1 MTEGIK
7 YIGSKRK
14 LLNHIMDVVLSLEDV
29 NVVFDGFAGTTR
41 VGQIAKSNGLK
52 IISNDLSHYSYVFG
66 KCYLESSSRDI
77 KEAERLI
84 NHFNSLSNTE
94 EGFITN
100 NYSGGA
106 VSKGKENPIMYW
118 QRKNTLKADFIRRQ
132 IEHFSDGGVYYILL
146 TSLIL
151 ALDRVDNTVGVQQ
164 AFLKNKWCKRSYDD
178 LILRLPLFPK
188 GPKGEVYKGNAND
201 VVNNIEVDLAYYDPP
216 YTAHNYLSYY
226 HIWDTIVLNDEPE
239 VSGIVNRRV
248 GIKSSN
254 YNRKAKALNS
264 FEELISNTSSRY
276 VLISYNNEGIIKY
289 NDLINMCT
297 EYGHVEV
304 KEIDYK
310 RHIMSQLIGEP
321 GNSKNKEYLILIDKD
336 IIPKCGQ

>member
-1 MTEGIK
+1 
-7 YIGSKRK
+7 
-14 LLNHIMDVVLSLEDV
+14 MDVILSLDGV
-29 NVVFDGFAGTTR
+29 NVVFDGFSGTTR
-41 VGQIAKSNGLK
+41 VGQAVKGAGLK

-66 KCYLESSSRDI
+66 KCYLESSARDI
-77 KEAERLI
+77 KEAKRVI
-84 NHFNSLSNTE
+84 SHFNSLSNIE
-94 EGFITN
+94 EGFITS

-106 VSKGKENPIMYW
+106 FSKGKENPIMYW
-118 QRKNTLKADFIRRQ
+118 QSKNTLKADFIRRQ
-132 IEHFSDGGVYYILL
+132 IEYFNGCGVYYILL

-178 LILRLPLFPK
+178 LILRLPIFPK
-188 GPKGEVYKGNAND
+188 GPKGKVYRGD
-201 VVNNIEVDLAYYDPP
+201 TNNIVSNVEADLAYYDPP

-248 GIKSSN
+248 GIESSN
-254 YNRKAKALNS
+254 YNKKAKALDS
-264 FEELISNTSSRY
+264 FEELIGNTRSKY
-276 VLISYNNEGIIKY
+276 VLISYNNEGIIEY
-289 NDLINMCT
+289 GDLISMCNK
-297 EYGHVEV
+297 YGHVEV

-321 GNSKNKEYLILIDKD
+321 GNSKNKEYLILIIKD
-336 IIPKCGQ
+336 TIL